1 MGGNSNI
8 FIDFFVLFFKKNIFN
23 DIDQKAWK
31 TLCHCLHILWYYSR
45 HKIISYYS
53 ADVSEQLEMT
63 KNLDDDELLLDE
75 DDDDDELLEIENE
88 CEKVTANICQ
98 RK

>member
-1 MGGNSNI
+1 
-8 FIDFFVLFFKKNIFN
+8 
-23 DIDQKAWK
+23 
-31 TLCHCLHILWYYSR
+31 
-45 HKIISYYS
+45 
-53 ADVSEQLEMT
+53 MT
-63 KNLDDDELLLDE
+63 KNLDDDELLLDDDELLLDE